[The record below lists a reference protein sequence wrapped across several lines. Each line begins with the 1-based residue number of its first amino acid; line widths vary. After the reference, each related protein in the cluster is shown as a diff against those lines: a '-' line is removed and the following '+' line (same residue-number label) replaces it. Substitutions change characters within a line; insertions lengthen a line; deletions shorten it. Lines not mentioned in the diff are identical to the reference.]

1 MVYVMILLANF
12 TVHSMSSN
20 SAIAAVATPPPE
32 TSSIVEFN
40 ESRGH
45 HHGFHKFDSSAIK
58 TFSVSNGN
66 NTASVDGGTGGGG
79 KYKPVASG
87 FDGDGRFDQ
96 TGTGFSNGGV
106 YKTGENETESSVQ
119 DEEEETKLWE
129 SMVEEASR
137 NEVGLDHEAMKKF
150 VSPVTA
156 KIESDDYA
164 EYLRTELVYQTAL
177 SQEPNNVLLLANYAQ
192 FLYIVT
198 HEFDR
203 CVYSMESF
211 QFYLFFTLFLIHSF
225 TLVT

>member
-1 MVYVMILLANF
+1 
-12 TVHSMSSN
+12 
-20 SAIAAVATPPPE
+20 
-32 TSSIVEFN
+32 
-40 ESRGH
+40 
-45 HHGFHKFDSSAIK
+45 
-58 TFSVSNGN
+58 
-66 NTASVDGGTGGGG
+66 
-79 KYKPVASG
+79 VASG

-96 TGTGFSNGGV
+96 TGIGFSNGGV

-203 CVYSMESF
+203 YVYSMESI
-211 QFYLFFTLFLIHSF
+211 QFYLFFYSFLNS
-225 TLVT
+225 